1 MAKYEYKVKGVDY
14 VVEIQDIEGNIAN
27 VTVNGIPFEVEMK
40 QPVKSSKQK
49 VKLTDGQN
57 NISASS
63 VASAGS
69 AAGSSSAASSDSA
82 SSSKQATPAAG
93 KPVVAPLPGTIKSC
107 YNTASVS
114 GQNSVGGVS
123 GYNYGGTIKSC
134 YNTASVSGQYSVG
147 GVCGDNYEG
156 PITNCY
162 YLSGTVADGKGGIGG
177 KDDEN
182 GKAVEMSKDRFKSGE
197 VAWLLNGSKSVST
210 EESTLAWYQK
220 LGENADA
227 YPVLTSTGDNT
238 VYGGYQHGSRVRFFS
253 NTVQHSTGECKL
265 NCVKLQ

>member
-40 QPVKSSKQK
+40 QPVKSSKLK

-93 KPVVAPLPGTIKSC
+93 KPVVAPLPGTINEIKVKVGDKV
-107 YNTASVS
+107 NTGDTVVVLEAMKM
-114 GQNSVGGVS
+114 QNNIDAETS
-123 GYNYGGTIKSC
+123 GTITSINVNK
-134 YNTASVSGQYSVG
+134 
-147 GVCGDNYEG
+147 GDAVMEG
-156 PITNCY
+156 
-162 YLSGTVADGKGGIGG
+162 D
-177 KDDEN
+177 
-182 GKAVEMSKDRFKSGE
+182 
-197 VAWLLNGSKSVST
+197 
-210 EESTLAWYQK
+210 TLVTIA
-220 LGENADA
+220 
-227 YPVLTSTGDNT
+227 
-238 VYGGYQHGSRVRFFS
+238 
-253 NTVQHSTGECKL
+253 
-265 NCVKLQ
+265 

>member
-69 AAGSSSAASSDSA
+69 SSAASSDSA

-93 KPVVAPLPGTIKSC
+93 KPVVAPLPGTINEIKVKVGDKV
-107 YNTASVS
+107 NTGDTVVVLEAMKM
-114 GQNSVGGVS
+114 QNSIDAEIS
-123 GYNYGGTIKSC
+123 GTITSI
-134 YNTASVSGQYSVG
+134 NVNE
-147 GVCGDNYEG
+147 GDAVMEG
-156 PITNCY
+156 
-162 YLSGTVADGKGGIGG
+162 D
-177 KDDEN
+177 
-182 GKAVEMSKDRFKSGE
+182 
-197 VAWLLNGSKSVST
+197 
-210 EESTLAWYQK
+210 TLVTIA
-220 LGENADA
+220 
-227 YPVLTSTGDNT
+227 
-238 VYGGYQHGSRVRFFS
+238 
-253 NTVQHSTGECKL
+253 
-265 NCVKLQ
+265 